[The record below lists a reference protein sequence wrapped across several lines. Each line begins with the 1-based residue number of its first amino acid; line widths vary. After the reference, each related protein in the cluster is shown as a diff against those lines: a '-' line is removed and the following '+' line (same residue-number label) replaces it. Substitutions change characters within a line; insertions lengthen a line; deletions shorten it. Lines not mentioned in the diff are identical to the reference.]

1 MKIIERI
8 RKAFGLERVES
19 EPIKIEKA
27 PQKRS
32 MNTLF
37 AKKTKSVV
45 VGEIWGANKGTFKG
59 NVRNYLAQMNFEQF
73 QMEQKK
79 AYEL

>member
-8 RKAFGLERVES
+8 RKAFGLERVEN

-27 PQKRS
+27 PQKRT

-37 AKKTKSVV
+37 AKKTNSVL
-45 VGEIWGANKGTFKG
+45 GICEGQGIELQMFKIST
-59 NVRNYLAQMNFEQF
+59 NDR
-73 QMEQKK
+73 
-79 AYEL
+79 